1 MNRKLI
7 RIIHICIKTNIFT
20 LEELQIGLRAVLPV
34 CRLETGI
41 DQQKEDNF
49 RNGIVDVEDEKVQLF
64 SECLIRKFNGYD
76 DDGNLNEV
84 VVREIAT
91 IYLNENEVNKL
102 VAECTVITDANIHL
116 KSSKLMKCFGK
127 YTTLKEILNG

>member
-1 MNRKLI
+1 MKTI
-7 RIIHICIKTNIFT
+7 VIISAICVCVSAMT